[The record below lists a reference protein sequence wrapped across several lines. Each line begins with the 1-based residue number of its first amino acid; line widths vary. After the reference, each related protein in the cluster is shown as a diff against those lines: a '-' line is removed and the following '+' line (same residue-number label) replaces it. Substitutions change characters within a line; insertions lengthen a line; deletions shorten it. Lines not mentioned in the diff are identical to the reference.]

1 MDQFQFFQTTKQ
13 SPIEFAVAISPDDAT
28 DIATVSR
35 AIYVGASGNL
45 KVTLLGG
52 EDITFVGLAAG
63 VFHPIRATR
72 IWSTGTTATSIVAAS

>member
-1 MDQFQFFQTTKQ
+1 MDQFVSQTTTKE
-13 SPIEFAVAISPDDAT
+13 SPIEFAVAITPDDAT

-35 AIYVGASGNL
+35 AIYVGVSGNV

-52 EDITFVGLAAG
+52 EDITFVSLAAG

>member
-1 MDQFQFFQTTKQ
+1 MDQFVSQTTTKQ
-13 SPIEFAVAISPDDAT
+13 SPIEFAVAITPDDAT

-35 AIYVGASGNL
+35 AIYVGVSGNL